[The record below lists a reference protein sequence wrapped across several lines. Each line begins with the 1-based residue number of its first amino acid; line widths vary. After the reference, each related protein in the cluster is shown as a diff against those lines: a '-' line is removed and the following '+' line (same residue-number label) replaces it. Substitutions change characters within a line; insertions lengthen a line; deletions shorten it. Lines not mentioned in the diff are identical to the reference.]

1 MSKTLREVIE
11 WLKNMDEITL
21 LERLDISSEELA
33 ERFIDKVEDNFDDFE
48 QEMEEETE
56 EKE

>member
-56 EKE
+56 EE